1 MNNGTRA
8 GHLFKILAAALCG
21 LPLLLSGAAG
31 GRTRIPLKDGWLVR
45 QIETDHPDIPGLLSE
60 LSSDK
65 FIRQVALTVDGAVGA
80 VFQDNH
86 FDLAP
91 GSKRT
96 VRVLN
101 AAGGTRVLVKGL
113 NAVPVVVE
121 LSAARS

>member
-1 MNNGTRA
+1 
-8 GHLFKILAAALCG
+8 
-21 LPLLLSGAAG
+21 
-31 GRTRIPLKDGWLVR
+31 LKDGRLVR

-91 GSKRT
+91 GQKRKAQ
-96 VRVLN
+96 VLD
-101 AAGGTRVLVKGL
+101 AAGGTRILVKGL
-113 NAVPVVVE
+113 NAPPVAVE
-121 LSAARS
+121 WTTAGQGR